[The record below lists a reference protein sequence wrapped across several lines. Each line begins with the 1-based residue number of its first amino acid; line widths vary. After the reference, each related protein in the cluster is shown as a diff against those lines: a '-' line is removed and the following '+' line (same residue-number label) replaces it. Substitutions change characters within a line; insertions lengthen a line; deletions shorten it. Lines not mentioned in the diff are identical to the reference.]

1 MGNHTVSPQTRW
13 PVLRDFS
20 AGYVG
25 DRCHHVG
32 VTQPVNSE
40 QAAWLALVVTG
51 RDRRGGERYDDDP
64 ASHYSWDSTV
74 PNRNAVQAG
83 HVLVLWDSDS
93 LLGASVIEQIDSG
106 TREKTVGRCRSCE
119 GSNYEQRKALTPRY
133 RCYQCK
139 AEFDEPLMRVK
150 EVRTYR
156 SEHRAGWVDLDGA
169 LSGTELRE
177 LCQSPR
183 SQLSIRGLDWG
194 RFQVALR
201 AAHPDLPVGLINAA
215 AARIREGHK
224 EATVRVRL
232 GQADFRRR
240 LLGRYGEVCAFTG
253 HAPVTVL
260 EAAHLYSYAAEGK
273 HHDDGGL
280 LLRRDLHRLF
290 DLGLIA
296 LHPANGRLD
305 VAEELKPYPEYKQL
319 HGAAMHVEL
328 TDAQCGFLRRHWEQ
342 HRNTPS
348 A

>member
-1 MGNHTVSPQTRW
+1 VN
-13 PVLRDFS
+13 
-20 AGYVG
+20 G
-25 DRCHHVG
+25 D
-32 VTQPVNSE
+32 

-74 PNRNAVQAG
+74 PNRDAVQPG

-93 LLGASVIEQIDSG
+93 LLGASVIERLDSG

-119 GSNYEQRKALTPRY
+119 GSNYEQRKTMTPRY

-139 AEFDEPLMRVK
+139 AEFDEPLTSVK

-156 SEHRAGWVDLDGA
+156 SEHHAGWVDLDGA
-169 LSGTELRE
+169 LSGAELRE

-183 SQLSIRGLDWG
+183 SQLSIRALDWNH
-194 RFQVALR
+194 FQNALR
-201 AAHPDLPVGLINAA
+201 NAHPDLPLNPINVVAT
-215 AARIREGHK
+215 RVRGGHTN
-224 EATVRVRL
+224 ATVRVRI

-240 LLGRYGEVCAFTG
+240 LLARYGEVCAFTG
-253 HAPVTVL
+253 RSPVAAL

-273 HHDDGGL
+273 HHDDGGF

-296 LHPANGRLD
+296 LHPTDRTLH
-305 VAEELKPYPEYKQL
+305 VAEELHTYPEYKRL
-319 HGAAMHVEL
+319 HGLAMHVEL
-328 TDAQCGFLRRHWEQ
+328 TDAQRAFLLHHWEQ